1 LGGCAEDEVM
11 RDLLFTLAMLDCWKA
26 SFLICGRDY
35 GLAARH
41 LALAVGYLES
51 RSRARDPREPWQ
63 PVLGADREG
72 RRAAA

>member
-1 LGGCAEDEVM
+1 M

-26 SFLICGRDY
+26 SFLIGGRDY

-41 LALAVGYLES
+41 LLRAAGYLES

-63 PVLGADREG
+63 AVLGADREG
-72 RRAAA
+72 RRAVA